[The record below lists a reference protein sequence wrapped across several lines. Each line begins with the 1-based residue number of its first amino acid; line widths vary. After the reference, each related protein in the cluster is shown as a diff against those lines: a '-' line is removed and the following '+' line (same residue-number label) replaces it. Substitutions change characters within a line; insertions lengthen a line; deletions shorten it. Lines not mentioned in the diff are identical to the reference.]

1 MATADDSAPL
11 TRSESEHSPPLIDF
25 SATTG
30 ESMRKRAQRT
40 QGTVWLPREDASQD
54 RGGSG
59 TGASASDDSMRAY
72 LKSARTSSQSR
83 SDGRPVELR
92 PVAAPTS
99 GSHVVNV
106 VTRQPHLVP
115 IQNSFDTESLA
126 TYSLINQQHP
136 GTANQLNSVIVS
148 IGSAVQR
155 MATNQSLQTQ
165 VKWER
170 SPEKCDVIIFSLGRG
185 HLQ

>member
-40 QGTVWLPREDASQD
+40 QGTVWPPREDASQD
-54 RGGSG
+54 R
-59 TGASASDDSMRAY
+59 GASASDDSMRAY

-83 SDGRPVELR
+83 SDGRTVELR

-115 IQNSFDTESLA
+115 IQNSFDAESLA

-170 SPEKCDVIIFSLGRG
+170 SPEKCDVIIYSLGRG
-185 HLQ
+185 HL